1 MIIKSRDHE
10 FVDGRKHY
18 PIEELQETIGHFVCR
33 ITTPDSPF
41 GPHKHDGEEFWY
53 LLSGKALVSI
63 DGDETEVEE
72 GDLVVLK
79 PWTDHGLRSE
89 SEAVWLCF
97 G

>member
-41 GPHKHDGEEFWY
+41 GPHKHDAEECCY
-53 LLSGKALVSI
+53 LLSG
-63 DGDETEVEE
+63 
-72 GDLVVLK
+72 
-79 PWTDHGLRSE
+79 
-89 SEAVWLCF
+89 
-97 G
+97 